1 MNTKGFA
8 SLQEAEAA
16 IQRDMVELA
25 LQDLANA
32 GFIEVE
38 TDEEGLTLS
47 ITDLGRADVAKR
59 RAENHSLW
67 QRLVARLGPIRNDQN
82 FVMRS

>member
-1 MNTKGFA
+1 MRSFLHDSSVFANMNTKGFA

-38 TDEEGLTLS
+38 TDEEG
-47 ITDLGRADVAKR
+47 
-59 RAENHSLW
+59 
-67 QRLVARLGPIRNDQN
+67 
-82 FVMRS
+82 